1 MWKHVLYDKIEVTVE
16 QVWQVSVNRLSGI
29 INAFSTDTIV
39 KALIY
44 STDTMI

>member
-16 QVWQVSVNRLSGI
+16 QDRQVSI
-29 INAFSTDTIV
+29 IDNQVSNAFSTDTIV

-44 STDTMI
+44 STGVGW